1 MVAAMNQ
8 IRLTLRLFLALGL
21 AGNAALAQTDPDF
34 PAFSELIDQTLA
46 SNGPGVNTG
55 DRSELYRYTQDGWEL
70 QLFSAWS
77 GERWL
82 LLALRLHHPA
92 RIERGPGQWQDR
104 YHRLLADFSPD
115 WLAAMELPELIDVPP
130 PDYNPAVPEELRSR
144 RFTYE
149 GFWYEARWFNS
160 GGVDDD
166 AVWSL
171 ISYDLVAKPI
181 VRPGR

>member
-1 MVAAMNQ
+1 MVAAMT
-8 IRLTLRLFLALGL
+8 RLWLYLVILTAFSLATSAVRG
-21 AGNAALAQTDPDF
+21 QDDPDF
-34 PAFSELIDQTLA
+34 TTFSDLIEQTLA
-46 SNGPGVNTG
+46 SNGPGVNPG
-55 DRSELYRYTQDGWEL
+55 DRSELYRYTSDGWEL

-82 LLALRLHHPA
+82 LLALRLHHPG

-104 YHRLLADFSPD
+104 YDDLLAEFSPD
-115 WLAAMELPELIDVPP
+115 WLAEMELPELIDVPP

-160 GGVDDD
+160 GGVDDE
-166 AVWSL
+166 AAWSL
-171 ISYDLVAKPI
+171 ISYDLV
-181 VRPGR
+181 VLDPGSH